1 MIYQI
6 PTHGTNFSYK
16 KRTSK
21 YLSKPQSCLFIFSS
35 LREEEIN
42 HLTDRIQNA
51 IKQRDEENQ
60 RLTKVADQAQRRAN
74 YMEEMLEKQN
84 ALLRQKTTKK

>member
-1 MIYQI
+1 M
-6 PTHGTNFSYK
+6 
-16 KRTSK
+16 
-21 YLSKPQSCLFIFSS
+21 
-35 LREEEIN
+35 REEEIN
-42 HLTDRIQNA
+42 HLTERIQNA

-84 ALLRQKTTKK
+84 ELLRQKTTKI